1 MKVLIT
7 TTTDKFLIDY
17 PSVTFLN
24 DLRTN
29 LRSSMERKSFIEIR
43 GMDNITK
50 DRVGRDLMINP
61 NLITNIE
68 ISSEINDVPLP
79 RSGVTVKSEA
89 EIEEEILAKQPLAPA
104 FKKAQEVADKKNR
117 EAIEV
122 GR

>member
-1 MKVLIT
+1 
-7 TTTDKFLIDY
+7 
-17 PSVTFLN
+17 
-24 DLRTN
+24 
-29 LRSSMERKSFIEIR
+29 MERKSFIEIR

-117 EAIEV
+117 EAVEV